1 VFWQSRDLFSRSNVQ
16 LTAVYAL
23 CFGILGT
30 VMSGMGPSLPELGR
44 RTGSSD
50 ERMGWVLGVRAFG
63 YFSGSMGGALFDY
76 LPGNM
81 VLVVALVVC
90 SVSCSLVAFIERFWM
105 LILVVPFQGIC
116 MGLLDTGGNVM
127 TLWLHTKD
135 PEPYMQA
142 LHFCFAIGGL
152 LSPLMIGQIAKH
164 SNGSITVSWVVI
176 SLLFIPAILFLLKYE
191 SPKEPPRKVTEDGE
205 TVHYVGWPLA
215 VLLGTAVFLF
225 FDIGAEAGLATYL
238 VTFIIRRGL
247 SDEPTA
253 TVVNTL
259 FWIFMVLGR
268 LIAIPVS
275 TFVRSHTIIISSSV
289 LGIIATGIWLLF
301 YKSFVMLCIAMIL
314 YGLGMSVAF
323 ATGVLLAQN
332 YIPISGRAGM
342 VFVVGAA
349 CGEFIIPISISQ
361 LFPATNYMSFP
372 TFLFGCAILCLLLC
386 LFVIWAGERCPKT
399 MEAPPRQELDIVSVD
414 DIGTSGSSS
423 ITISNGENGVAL
435 SDMENG
441 NGNAVTE
448 QEMVPLE
455 GHAENH
461 SPLHQAQAH
470 HPIPRVYVEG

>member
-1 VFWQSRDLFSRSNVQ
+1 MSLKLREVFGKSRALFSRSNVQ

-23 CFGILGT
+23 CFGILGC

-44 RTGSSD
+44 RTGSTD
-50 ERMGWVLGVRAFG
+50 KRMGWILGVRAFG
-63 YFSGSMGGALFDY
+63 YFTGSMGGALFDY
-76 LPGNM
+76 LPGNL
-81 VLVVALVVC
+81 VLIASLVIC
-90 SVSCSLVAFIERFWM
+90 SASCALVAFVDKFWM

-127 TLWLHTKD
+127 TLWLHPVD
-135 PEPYMQA
+135 PEPFMQS

-176 SLLFIPAILFLLKYE
+176 ALLFIPAILLLLKYE

-205 TVHYVGWPLA
+205 IVTYSGWPLY

-238 VTFIIRRGL
+238 VTFIIRRQL
-247 SDEPTA
+247 ADETTA

-275 TFVRSHTIIISSSV
+275 TFVRSHTIIVSSSI
-289 LGIIATGIWLLF
+289 LGIFATLLWTVF
-301 YKSFVMLCIAMIL
+301 YKSFAVLCVAMAL

-323 ATGVLLAQN
+323 ATGVILAQY

-349 CGEFIIPISISQ
+349 CGEFIIPLTISQ
-361 LFPATNYMSFP
+361 LFPYTTYMSLP
-372 TFLFGCAILCLLLC
+372 IILSGTAVLCLVLC
-386 LFVIWAGERCPKT
+386 LFVMWAGEKCPKT
-399 MEAPPRQELDIVSVD
+399 MEAPPRKELDIVAVD
-414 DIGTSGSSS
+414 EE
-423 ITISNGENGVAL
+423 NGEATVEMNNMNANGEAQ
-435 SDMENG
+435 D
-441 NGNAVTE
+441 A
-448 QEMVPLE
+448 MVPLE
-455 GHAENH
+455 EGENRETKSLPSASH
-461 SPLHQAQAH
+461 G